1 MNTGPGTLERIR
13 GALASPDF
21 RKLFAIRL
29 VSQSSDGLFQSAL
42 VASVVFLSPEQQDTA
57 TGFLK
62 ATLVIALPYSILGP
76 FVGVFIDRWRRR
88 RILLFAPWVKAALV
102 GLVLFDPIDQA
113 IPFFAGAL
121 LIMSVNRFFLSTAA
135 AVVPRLVPH
144 EDLLVAN
151 SLATVGGTVA
161 LLAGVFV
168 GGRVIDVVDA
178 TTPVV
183 IAAGVGWLAA
193 SWIASR
199 IASSLKPHTK
209 PEDPG
214 LLRHQLRRV
223 RVEFSDGARRLLR
236 SPRAIGPI
244 ASITLDQIGQG
255 IVLTLSLVVF
265 RHEFGGG
272 VASFSNLI
280 GAGGAGV
287 LVGILTVGKLE
298 ERFSKPR
305 IVAGAFVVG
314 GVVLFAVSFLLRDW
328 TILLASFAT
337 GLTFAW
343 KKISVD
349 TMVQEAVPDGYRG
362 RVFSVYD
369 VVYNLARVAAAA
381 LAIPM
386 IPRLGVEGSL
396 AIVGIVFLLWPPVIG
411 RWYGRVPELEI
422 RFVAGGRA
430 DETPRAIAWG
440 GAEEPVELVRTWRE
454 ERDGQRRLAF
464 RLALADGTQLDV
476 SRPEPDGPWR
486 LDREDDRLPSDST
499 GSRIVSRG
507 SHGATMNEQSRRN
520 ALIVGAIVLALL
532 SIGAGTLIAL
542 SDDDERAGTPTTT
555 PSVTPSVEPS
565 DDPSVPP
572 DPTMPASPEPPGGE
586 SPVLEDGHHFVY
598 IAGASRLED
607 GTSEVEFDLAYF
619 YVGEP
624 AEREAAERDDEVLN
638 GYYIVN
644 ENDRLR
650 TLPLAEDVEVAYIPV
665 DACCDLQPGNVD
677 AWLEAVLETNQ
688 TDYGGADVPW
698 WFTVDGGEIT
708 RIEQQYLP

>member
-88 RILLFAPWVKAALV
+88 RILLSAPWVKAAAI

-113 IPFFAGAL
+113 VPFFAGAL

-161 LLAGVFV
+161 LLAGVFA
-168 GGRVIDVVDA
+168 GGRVIDAADA
-178 TTPVV
+178 TAPVV
-183 IAAGVGWLAA
+183 AAAGIGWLAA

-199 IASSLKPHTK
+199 IESSLKPHTK
-209 PEDPG
+209 PEDPE

-223 RVEFSDGARRLLR
+223 GVEFSDGARRLLR

-244 ASITLDQIGQG
+244 TSITLDQIGQG

-265 RHEFGGG
+265 RHTFGEG

-280 GAGGAGV
+280 GAGGVGV
-287 LVGILTVGKLE
+287 LAGILTVGGLE
-298 ERFSKPR
+298 QRVSKPR

-314 GVVLFAVSFLLRDW
+314 GIVLIAVSFLIRDW
-328 TILLASFAT
+328 SILLASFAV

-349 TMVQEAVPDGYRG
+349 TMVQESIPDGYRG

-369 VVYNLARVAAAA
+369 VVYNLARVIAAA

-386 IPRLGVEGSL
+386 IPRTRLDVDGTL
-396 AIVGIVFLLWPPVIG
+396 AVVGTAFLLWAPVIG
-411 RWYGRVPELEI
+411 RWYGRAPELEI

-464 RLALADGTQLDV
+464 RLALPDGTQLDV

-486 LDREDDRLPSDST
+486 LDREDDRTPP
-499 GSRIVSRG
+499 GPGPAHIVSG
-507 SHGATMNEQSRRN
+507 EP
-520 ALIVGAIVLALL
+520 
-532 SIGAGTLIAL
+532 
-542 SDDDERAGTPTTT
+542 DERGP
-555 PSVTPSVEPS
+555 
-565 DDPSVPP
+565 
-572 DPTMPASPEPPGGE
+572 
-586 SPVLEDGHHFVY
+586 
-598 IAGASRLED
+598 
-607 GTSEVEFDLAYF
+607 
-619 YVGEP
+619 
-624 AEREAAERDDEVLN
+624 
-638 GYYIVN
+638 
-644 ENDRLR
+644 
-650 TLPLAEDVEVAYIPV
+650 
-665 DACCDLQPGNVD
+665 
-677 AWLEAVLETNQ
+677 
-688 TDYGGADVPW
+688 
-698 WFTVDGGEIT
+698 
-708 RIEQQYLP
+708 

>member
-1 MNTGPGTLERIR
+1 VNTGPGTLERIR

-57 TGFLK
+57 TGFLQ
-62 ATLVIALPYSILGP
+62 ATLVIALPYSIFGP
-76 FVGVFIDRWRRR
+76 FTGVFIDRWPRR
-88 RILLFAPWVKAALV
+88 RILMLAPWAKAAAV

-121 LIMSVNRFFLSTAA
+121 LIMSVNRFFLSTAV

-144 EDLLVAN
+144 EDLLIAN

-178 TTPVV
+178 TPPVV

-199 IASSLKPHTK
+199 IVSSLTPHTK
-209 PEDPG
+209 PEDPE

-223 RVEFSDGARRLLR
+223 GVEFSDGARRLLR

-244 ASITLDQIGQG
+244 TSITLDQLGQG
-255 IVLTLSLVVF
+255 IVLILSLVVL
-265 RHEFGGG
+265 RHTFGEG

-280 GAGGAGV
+280 GAGGVGV
-287 LVGILTVGKLE
+287 LVGILTVGELE
-298 ERFSKPR
+298 ERFTKPR
-305 IVAGAFVVG
+305 IVAGAFVAG
-314 GVVLFAVSFLLRDW
+314 GIVLLAVSFAIRDW
-328 TILLASFAT
+328 SVLLASFAV

-349 TMVQEAVPDGYRG
+349 TMVQEAIPDGYRG

-369 VVYNLARVAAAA
+369 VVYNLARVIAAA

-386 IPRLGVEGSL
+386 IPSLGVEGSL
-396 AIVGIVFLLWPPVIG
+396 LVVGAVFLLWAPVVG
-411 RWYGRVPELEI
+411 RWFGKVPELEI

-430 DETPRAIAWG
+430 DETPRAIVWG

-464 RLALADGTQLDV
+464 RLALPDGTRLDV
-476 SRPEPDGPWR
+476 SRSEPDGPWR
-486 LDREDDRLPSDST
+486 LDREDEQTSP
-499 GSRIVSRG
+499 GPGPARIVSR
-507 SHGATMNEQSRRN
+507 EP
-520 ALIVGAIVLALL
+520 
-532 SIGAGTLIAL
+532 
-542 SDDDERAGTPTTT
+542 DERGP
-555 PSVTPSVEPS
+555 
-565 DDPSVPP
+565 
-572 DPTMPASPEPPGGE
+572 
-586 SPVLEDGHHFVY
+586 
-598 IAGASRLED
+598 
-607 GTSEVEFDLAYF
+607 
-619 YVGEP
+619 
-624 AEREAAERDDEVLN
+624 
-638 GYYIVN
+638 
-644 ENDRLR
+644 
-650 TLPLAEDVEVAYIPV
+650 
-665 DACCDLQPGNVD
+665 
-677 AWLEAVLETNQ
+677 
-688 TDYGGADVPW
+688 
-698 WFTVDGGEIT
+698 
-708 RIEQQYLP
+708 

>member
-178 TTPVV
+178 TAPVV

-265 RHEFGGG
+265 RHEFGEG

-280 GAGGAGV
+280 GAGGVGV

-314 GVVLFAVSFLLRDW
+314 GVVLLAVSFLLRDW

-411 RWYGRVPELEI
+411 RWYGREPELEI

-499 GSRIVSRG
+499 GSRIVSR
-507 SHGATMNEQSRRN
+507 
-520 ALIVGAIVLALL
+520 
-532 SIGAGTLIAL
+532 
-542 SDDDERAGTPTTT
+542 
-555 PSVTPSVEPS
+555 
-565 DDPSVPP
+565 
-572 DPTMPASPEPPGGE
+572 DPTEPP
-586 SPVLEDGHHFVY
+586 
-598 IAGASRLED
+598 
-607 GTSEVEFDLAYF
+607 
-619 YVGEP
+619 
-624 AEREAAERDDEVLN
+624 
-638 GYYIVN
+638 
-644 ENDRLR
+644 
-650 TLPLAEDVEVAYIPV
+650 
-665 DACCDLQPGNVD
+665 
-677 AWLEAVLETNQ
+677 
-688 TDYGGADVPW
+688 
-698 WFTVDGGEIT
+698 
-708 RIEQQYLP
+708 

>member
-1 MNTGPGTLERIR
+1 VNTGPGTLERIR

-88 RILLFAPWVKAALV
+88 RILLFAPWAKAALV

-113 IPFFAGAL
+113 VPFFAGAL

-135 AVVPRLVPH
+135 AVVPRLVPRQ
-144 EDLLVAN
+144 DLLVAN

-168 GGRVIDVVDA
+168 GGRVIDAVGEPA
-178 TTPVV
+178 PAV
-183 IAAGVGWLAA
+183 IAAGIGWLAA

-209 PEDPG
+209 PEDPE

-223 RVEFSDGARRLLR
+223 GVEFADGARRLLR

-244 ASITLDQIGQG
+244 TSITLDQIGQG

-265 RHEFGGG
+265 RNAFGEG

-280 GAGGAGV
+280 GAGGVGV
-287 LVGILTVGKLE
+287 LVGILTVGELE
-298 ERFSKPR
+298 ERSSKPT

-314 GVVLFAVSFLLRDW
+314 GLVLIAVSFFIRDW
-328 TILLASFAT
+328 SVLLASFAV

-349 TMVQEAVPDGYRG
+349 TMVQEATPDGYRG

-369 VVYNLARVAAAA
+369 VVYNLARVVAAA
-381 LAIPM
+381 LAIWM
-386 IPRLGVEGSL
+386 IPGLGRGGSL
-396 AIVGIVFLLWPPVIG
+396 AAVGIAFLLWAPVVG
-411 RWYGRVPELEI
+411 RWYGREPELRI
-422 RFVAGGRA
+422 RFYAGARA
-430 DETPRAIAWG
+430 DETPRSLVWG
-440 GAEEPVELVRTWRE
+440 GAEEPVEVVRTWRE
-454 ERDGQRRLAF
+454 DRGGERRLAF
-464 RLALADGTQLDV
+464 RLSLADGTELEV

-486 LDREDDRLPSDST
+486 LDREGDRPISASAT
-499 GSRIVSRG
+499 PRIVS
-507 SHGATMNEQSRRN
+507 
-520 ALIVGAIVLALL
+520 
-532 SIGAGTLIAL
+532 
-542 SDDDERAGTPTTT
+542 DERRG
-555 PSVTPSVEPS
+555 
-565 DDPSVPP
+565 
-572 DPTMPASPEPPGGE
+572 
-586 SPVLEDGHHFVY
+586 
-598 IAGASRLED
+598 
-607 GTSEVEFDLAYF
+607 
-619 YVGEP
+619 
-624 AEREAAERDDEVLN
+624 RE
-638 GYYIVN
+638 
-644 ENDRLR
+644 
-650 TLPLAEDVEVAYIPV
+650 
-665 DACCDLQPGNVD
+665 
-677 AWLEAVLETNQ
+677 
-688 TDYGGADVPW
+688 
-698 WFTVDGGEIT
+698 
-708 RIEQQYLP
+708 